1 MEQRGPRVSF
11 ASGTMHASVP
21 LPGTELCNQRRIAIN
36 RGAARARARE
46 RASEEEKRRGGGAR
60 ARTPVSS
67 NNVNRRVNGV
77 NARGGQAGVTAL
89 SQVKSRLTPLITQI

>member
-1 MEQRGPRVSF
+1 MRARGR
-11 ASGTMHASVP
+11 
-21 LPGTELCNQRRIAIN
+21 EEKRR
-36 RGAARARARE
+36 GEEVARARARGHPFP
-46 RASEEEKRRGGGAR
+46 R
-60 ARTPVSS
+60 

>member
-1 MEQRGPRVSF
+1 MRARGR
-11 ASGTMHASVP
+11 
-21 LPGTELCNQRRIAIN
+21 EEKRREEA
-36 RGAARARARE
+36 RRWRARARGHPFP
-46 RASEEEKRRGGGAR
+46 R
-60 ARTPVSS
+60 